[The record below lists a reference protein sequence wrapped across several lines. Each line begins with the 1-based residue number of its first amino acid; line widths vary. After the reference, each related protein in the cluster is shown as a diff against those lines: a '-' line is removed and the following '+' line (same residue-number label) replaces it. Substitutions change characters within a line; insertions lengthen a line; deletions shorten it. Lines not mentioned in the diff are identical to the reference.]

1 VSAWLL
7 GVLAR
12 YCSLSIREFAG
23 NLRPSPE
30 PSGKIGQPAVPA
42 FATINVYSGVPWGDA
57 CRTERKSSLSLAP
70 RLREIRAG
78 FEPAFWIANLTELFE
93 RLAYYATA
101 AVLAI
106 YLNEQLHFSSQLT
119 GWLIGTFGLVVWF
132 LPILGGTLADRFG
145 FRRALMFAYLVM
157 TIGYFL
163 LGSLSAPWMEPLRRA
178 LSDKWLV
185 LAILLVPALGPGVV
199 KPCVAGTTARASS
212 ENVRSLGYSIYY
224 TIVNIGGALG
234 PIIAWLVRKQLGLG
248 IENVFRVAAASVF
261 LMFWTTLLFYREP
274 VRSGEEKVP
283 SVSAAIRNM
292 VVVLGNGRFITFL
305 LISSGF
311 YIVFWQE
318 FISAPLFVRKYINPQ
333 ADVDLLLSVDPI
345 VVICLQILVAY
356 LTRRM
361 PAIRAIALGFLCT
374 GLSWVILAI
383 HPTVPMVIATFIVLA
398 IGEVIQASR
407 YYEYISRLAPSG
419 QQGVYMGYAFLPVAI
434 GYFIAGGLGGYLL
447 HEFGDVLGRPQQ
459 MWWVIAAIGTLTA
472 ALMWLYDRLIQPV
485 EAGSPAG

>member
-1 VSAWLL
+1 
-7 GVLAR
+7 
-12 YCSLSIREFAG
+12 
-23 NLRPSPE
+23 
-30 PSGKIGQPAVPA
+30 
-42 FATINVYSGVPWGDA
+42 
-57 CRTERKSSLSLAP
+57 
-70 RLREIRAG
+70 
-78 FEPAFWIANLTELFE
+78 
-93 RLAYYATA
+93 
-101 AVLAI
+101 
-106 YLNEQLHFSSQLT
+106 
-119 GWLIGTFGLVVWF
+119 
-132 LPILGGTLADRFG
+132 
-145 FRRALMFAYLVM
+145 
-157 TIGYFL
+157 
-163 LGSLSAPWMEPLRRA
+163 
-178 LSDKWLV
+178 
-185 LAILLVPALGPGVV
+185 
-199 KPCVAGTTARASS
+199 
-212 ENVRSLGYSIYY
+212 
-224 TIVNIGGALG
+224 
-234 PIIAWLVRKQLGLG
+234 
-248 IENVFRVAAASVF
+248 
-261 LMFWTTLLFYREP
+261 MFWTTLLFYREP